1 MQTGQINLG
10 FPSVGSWVTYG
21 LGSVASSLPA
31 YVVMTDARGG
41 PLGGPNDWSAG
52 FMPAAHQGTLFRS
65 TGDPIVDLKPPA
77 GMSPEDQR
85 ARLDALA
92 KLNELDMQK
101 FPGNTELAARI
112 SSYELAYRMQGCA
125 PEAVDL
131 NSESEATKKL
141 YGLDNKITEPYGRQ
155 CLMARRLV
163 ERGVRFVQIFSG
175 GVGDQNT
182 DTWDAHGDI
191 KSNHT
196 QHAAEVDLPTA
207 GLLTDLKARGLLD
220 TTLVIMHSEFG
231 RMPISQRGVGRDHNP
246 GTQTVLMFGAGIK
259 GGQVIGVERRV
270 RLQGRGAADLVSRPA
285 RDDAA
290 PAGPRSQEADLPVQ
304 RPRHALDRCLRHAG
318 AADRERLAGK
328 RADMAVSKKRG
339 VGRRRF
345 MSDAAAGAAA
355 LVSTPLAAQAPGQ
368 SPSPAPATPSAPAPP
383 ADVYNTDRP
392 GSDFMVDLIKSLGIE
407 YAAANPGGSFRAL
420 HESLVNYGGNR
431 MPELLTCLH
440 EESSVAMAHGYAKI
454 EGKPMLVMA
463 HGTVGLQHA
472 SMAVYNA
479 YADRVPVYIVLG
491 NILDAGWRRN
501 DVDWT
506 HAVQDAAA
514 MVRDCIKWDDTP
526 VSLSHFAESAVRAYK
541 IAMTPPMG
549 PVILVADGPMQEE
562 GIPLADRARLRVPKL
577 TPTTPPSGDEQRGE

>member
-1 MQTGQINLG
+1 MSHRCSRNFWDRREFLSTSGGGIGGLALAYLLGRDHLLAASGQPDLCAAPVTGVNPYAPKPPHHKPRATAVISLFMGGGWSQMDTFDPKPALTKYAGEPIDGRVRGDVIVRQGFPGPLMPSPFSFKRYGQSGIDVSEIFPHLSKHVDEIAFLRSVFGRSNDHVQGTYEMQTGQINLG

-41 PLGGPNDWSAG
+41 PLGGPNDWGSG

-92 KLNELDMQK
+92 KLNAIDMEK

-141 YGLDNKITEPYGRQ
+141 YGLDQKVTEPYGRQ

-175 GVGDQNT
+175 GVGNQNV

-196 QHAAEVDLPTA
+196 QHAAEIDLPTV

-220 TTLVIMHSEFG
+220 STLVIMHSEFG

-246 GTQTVLMFGAGIK
+246 GAQTVLMFGAGIE
-259 GGQVIGVERRV
+259 GGQVIGSSDEFGYKAED
-270 RLQGRGAADLVSRPA
+270 QPISYHDL
-285 RDDAA
+285 
-290 PAGPRSQEADLPVQ
+290 
-304 RPRHALDRCLRHAG
+304 HATLLHLLGLDH
-318 AADRERLAGK
+318 
-328 RADMAVSKKRG
+328 
-339 VGRRRF
+339 
-345 MSDAAAGAAA
+345 
-355 LVSTPLAAQAPGQ
+355 T
-368 SPSPAPATPSAPAPP
+368 
-383 ADVYNTDRP
+383 
-392 GSDFMVDLIKSLGIE
+392 
-407 YAAANPGGSFRAL
+407 
-420 HESLVNYGGNR
+420 
-431 MPELLTCLH
+431 
-440 EESSVAMAHGYAKI
+440 
-454 EGKPMLVMA
+454 
-463 HGTVGLQHA
+463 
-472 SMAVYNA
+472 
-479 YADRVPVYIVLG
+479 
-491 NILDAGWRRN
+491 
-501 DVDWT
+501 
-506 HAVQDAAA
+506 
-514 MVRDCIKWDDTP
+514 
-526 VSLSHFAESAVRAYK
+526 
-541 IAMTPPMG
+541 
-549 PVILVADGPMQEE
+549 
-562 GIPLADRARLRVPKL
+562 KL
-577 TPTTPPSGDEQRGE
+577 TYRSNGRDMRLTDVFGTLVPQIVRT